1 MTERIKLVQGDSRPQ
16 LVLSLTDDK
25 TGGAIDIS
33 AATVRLKFREAET
46 PDVLATLV
54 ADKIPGKVN
63 TDGTIDFTGPYAL
76 AGKGG
81 RCVVNWT
88 TDALNHQAGN
98 YEGEIEI
105 TFDDSTIQT
114 VYDVLKFK
122 LREQF

>member
-16 LVLSLTDDK
+16 LVLSLTDDT
-25 TGGAIDIS
+25 TGAAIDIS

-46 PDVLATLV
+46 TEVLATLT
-54 ADKIPGKVN
+54 ASAIPGKLN
-63 TDGTIDFTGPYAL
+63 TDGTIDFTGVYANS
-76 AGKGG
+76 GRGG

-88 TDALNHQAGN
+88 TEALNHNAGN

-105 TFDDSTIQT
+105 TFSDSGVQT

>member
-16 LVLSLTDDK
+16 LVLSLTDEK
-25 TGGAIDIS
+25 SGGSIDIS
-33 AATVRLKFREAET
+33 TATVRLRFREAET
-46 PDVLATLV
+46 TTILFTLV

-76 AGKGG
+76 NGKGG
-81 RCVVNWT
+81 RCVINWT
-88 TDALNHQAGN
+88 ANALNQLPGN

-105 TFDDSTIQT
+105 TFDDTSIQT

>member
-16 LVLSLTDDK
+16 LVLSLTDEK
-25 TGGAIDIS
+25 SGGSIDIS
-33 AATVRLKFREAET
+33 TATVRLRFREAET
-46 PDVLATLV
+46 TTILFTLV

-76 AGKGG
+76 NGKGG
-81 RCVVNWT
+81 RCVINWT
-88 TDALNHQAGN
+88 ADALDQLPGN

-105 TFDDSTIQT
+105 TFDDTSIQT

>member
-16 LVLSLTDDK
+16 LVLSLTDEK
-25 TGGAIDIS
+25 SGGSIDIS
-33 AATVRLKFREAET
+33 TATVRLRFREAET
-46 PDVLATLV
+46 TTILFTIV

-76 AGKGG
+76 NGKGG
-81 RCVVNWT
+81 RCVINWT
-88 TDALNHQAGN
+88 ANALNQLPGN

-105 TFDDSTIQT
+105 TFDDTSIQT